1 MKNVKNIGDKIT
13 YTIDANEKVYGNG
26 VITDVFELENNEVV
40 YEVSTTTGTINVS
53 ERLNILPS

>member
-26 VITDVFELENNEVV
+26 VITDVFDFM
-40 YEVSTTTGTINVS
+40 SMS
-53 ERLNILPS
+53 SRLMSRNSAR